1 MPWKFVNKHAF
12 SKAHGRGEKHLSKL
26 LLEKTKL
33 KSPSNGLFYIRDR
46 GQPPFPFNC
55 SKNMKLDFAMALACQ
70 FQLAPFI
77 FSQSHTS
84 NSTFNILIDSMY
96 EVSLADI
103 MINKQKGFI
112 VGCGG
117 HGRTANFA
125 TPAARKSIFGIFVGH
140 LG

>member
-1 MPWKFVNKHAF
+1 M
-12 SKAHGRGEKHLSKL
+12 L
-26 LLEKTKL
+26 
-33 KSPSNGLFYIRDR
+33 
-46 GQPPFPFNC
+46 
-55 SKNMKLDFAMALACQ
+55 
-70 FQLAPFI
+70 
-77 FSQSHTS
+77 
-84 NSTFNILIDSMY
+84 

-117 HGRTANFA
+117 HGHGRTADFA

>member
-33 KSPSNGLFYIRDR
+33 KSPSNGLFYSRDR
-46 GQPPFPFNC
+46 GQPPFPLYC
-55 SKNMKLDFAMALACQ
+55 SKNMKLDFAMKLAGQ

-77 FSQSHTS
+77 ISQSHTS
-84 NSTFNILIDSMY
+84 NSIFNILIDSMY

-112 VGCGG
+112 VGCVG

-125 TPAARKSIFGIFVGH
+125 TPAARKSIF
-140 LG
+140 

>member
-1 MPWKFVNKHAF
+1 
-12 SKAHGRGEKHLSKL
+12 
-26 LLEKTKL
+26 
-33 KSPSNGLFYIRDR
+33 
-46 GQPPFPFNC
+46 
-55 SKNMKLDFAMALACQ
+55 MALSGQ
-70 FQLAPFI
+70 FQLAPFLL
-77 FSQSHTS
+77 SQSHTS
-84 NSTFNILIDSMY
+84 NSIFSILIDSML

-117 HGRTANFA
+117 HGHGRTADFA